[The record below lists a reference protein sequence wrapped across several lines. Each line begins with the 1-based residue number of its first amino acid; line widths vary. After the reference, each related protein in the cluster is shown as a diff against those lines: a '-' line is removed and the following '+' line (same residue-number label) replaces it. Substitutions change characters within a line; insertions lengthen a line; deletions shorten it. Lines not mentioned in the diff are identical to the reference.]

1 MNDDFP
7 IILFETEQDWISWL
21 EENGNQPGLWVRI
34 AKKKS
39 GVKSITYQQ
48 ALEIA
53 LCFGWID
60 GLKKRFDEQ
69 FFIQRFTHRKPK
81 SNWSKINR
89 DKAERLIAEGKM
101 RLPGIEAIENAKET
115 GAWENAYDSQKNTSV
130 PDDFKKELAKNE
142 KAKLFFE
149 TLSSVN
155 RYSVLYRIQIT
166 RTAEARSKKI
176 EALIEMLERNEKFHE
191 L

>member
-1 MNDDFP
+1 MKDDFP
-7 IILFETEQDWISWL
+7 IILFKTEKDWSSWL

-39 GVKSITYQQ
+39 GLQSIDYQQ

-60 GLKKRFDEQ
+60 GLKKRYDEQ
-69 FFIQRFTHRKPK
+69 FYIQRFTHRKPK

-101 RLPGIEAIENAKET
+101 RQEGFDAIEQAKKT
-115 GAWENAYDSQKNTSV
+115 GAWENAYDSQKNIEV
-130 PDDFKKELAKNE
+130 PDDFKKELAKNR

-149 TLSSVN
+149 TLNSVN

-166 RTAEARSKKI
+166 RTAKARSKKI
-176 EALIEMLERNEKFHE
+176 NYLIEMLERNEKFHE
-191 L
+191 N